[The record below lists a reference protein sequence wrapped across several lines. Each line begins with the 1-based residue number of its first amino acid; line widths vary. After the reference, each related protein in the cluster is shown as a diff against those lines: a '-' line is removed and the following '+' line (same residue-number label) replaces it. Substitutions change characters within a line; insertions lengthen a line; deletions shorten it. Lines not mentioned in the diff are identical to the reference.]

1 MNPVLDLLFNVFG
14 LGYNFRMAWNKDYE
28 IEISDGSEA
37 TTSEEFPSFRDKPTI
52 NIKENKKFHQSQKID
67 TWHYQDTNLH
77 LYLCQPLIKSFAYDK
92 DYESKIRID
101 HPGLPTGLIFPTLES
116 IDSSLY
122 RWRAENYPNLPKTLQ
137 DLEIPDAWK
146 LNNHGDPFLLIDE
159 KCNLH

>member
-1 MNPVLDLLFNVFG
+1 MAKWDTVGSPLEQHIPVIIIKLDNPEILIEDLIKFADF
-14 LGYNFRMAWNKDYE
+14 NKDNK
-28 IEISDGSEA
+28 ISLSES
-37 TTSEEFPSFRDKPTI
+37 T
-52 NIKENKKFHQSQKID
+52 D